1 MCITH
6 IEVGVA
12 PIQVGIAPIHNE
24 SQKDT
29 IHLMYCSIPPARGSE
44 YRELRLCV
52 TDTSDLQVWD
62 PPEDRCNDG
71 STQLLLEQLVAYVC
85 RERPMMY

>member
-1 MCITH
+1 VCITR

-24 SQKDT
+24 VAKG
-29 IHLMYCSIPPARGSE
+29 HHPPHVLSE